1 MTADNA
7 LTSALAALRKALQE
21 LSAPSMIIGGIA
33 VIAHGVG
40 RQTVDIDATIWA
52 EGLALDRVRR
62 LVAEF
67 AEALEEP
74 SRIEGFETLVD
85 GALGE
90 R

>member
-40 RQTVDIDATIWA
+40 RQTVIDATIWA

-85 GALGE
+85 RALGE